1 MVKNIIKEYVPHELK
16 VEQSDG
22 FHVHRRY
29 RAKAKQTTNNEKSPS
44 GMHQIYVSEW
54 NGLKRQKGIEKELKS
69 SVTVII

>member
-16 VEQSDG
+16 VAQSDG

-44 GMHQIYVSEW
+44 GMH
-54 NGLKRQKGIEKELKS
+54 
-69 SVTVII
+69 